1 LLFVIK
7 ILSNFIVYSTP
18 VKISTTLVA
27 KFSISAVGSA
37 DINSRILLTGNG
49 KLTKTALSLLAAR

>member
-1 LLFVIK
+1 VISSLK
-7 ILSNFIVYSTP
+7 IFSNYSTS
-18 VKISTTLVA
+18 VKISTTLAA

-37 DINSRILLTGNG
+37 DINSSILLTGNG